1 MPRAKKPWRT
11 VIMSEETGRFT
22 RAQIR
27 EAVLA
32 VKAEREARAAKKS
45 AKRPEGTAQP
55 REGSSGSS
63 AAAA

>member
-1 MPRAKKPWRT
+1 MPKVQKPWRT
-11 VIMSEETGRFT
+11 VILSKETGRLT

-32 VKAEREARAAKKS
+32 VKAEREARAAKKRV
-45 AKRPEGTAQP
+45 KRPEGTPQP
-55 REGSSGSS
+55 REGGSGSS